1 MDTNTR
7 RQEHRER
14 GENGPFLLAKVLADA
29 LVTVVRQPQP
39 QPSPS
44 PSEQSAPQ
52 QVPPSAAQEGRSAV
66 CRLCGEAAYW
76 HRTVRGKWLLVQPGE
91 RPCHLVPA
99 GQRWRIA
106 GDGTAVNLG
115 AALPSDTCRVSHF
128 DVCPGR
134 RTDDAAT
141 GCG

>member
-1 MDTNTR
+1 MNTNTR
-7 RQEHRER
+7 RQEHQ
-14 GENGPFLLAKVLADA
+14 GQGDDGPFLLAKVLADA

-39 QPSPS
+39 QP
-44 PSEQSAPQ
+44 
-52 QVPPSAAQEGRSAV
+52 PSAAQEGRPAV

-91 RPCHLVPA
+91 RPGHLVPA
-99 GQRWRIA
+99 GRRWRIA

-128 DVCPGR
+128 DVCPAR
-134 RTDDAAT
+134 RTER
-141 GCG
+141 G